1 MNELNPCVQ
10 EHYAMKSI
18 CFGCGP
24 ANEKGLRIRSFESND
39 DKGPNLIATWS
50 PEPHHQAFPGVLNG
64 GIVGALLDCH
74 GNWAASMHLMRKTQL
89 KEPPCTVTADFSVQL
104 RRPCPVDKPIYLTAR
119 VVQAGDT
126 KASVEAELICD
137 GKICSTLKGTF
148 VAVAPS
154 HPAYH
159 RW

>member
-1 MNELNPCVQ
+1 MNELNESVQ
-10 EHYAMKSI
+10 EHFAKKSI

-24 ANEKGLRIRSFESND
+24 SNDKGLRIRSFESND
-39 DKGPNLIATWS
+39 EKGPILIATWS

-74 GNWAASMHLMRKTQL
+74 ANWAASMHLMHTRQL
-89 KEPPCTVTADFSVQL
+89 KEPPCTVTADFTVQL
-104 RRPCPVDKPIYLTAR
+104 KRPCPVDQPIHLTAR
-119 VVQAGDT
+119 VVESGET
-126 KASVEAELICD
+126 KVSVEAELLCD
-137 GKICSTLKGTF
+137 GKTRGTLKGTF
-148 VAVAPS
+148 VAVEPT